1 MGRHLRSVRRGARRT
16 GESLI
21 VARRTTQVWI
31 AGVIVILD
39 QAVKLLVR
47 SRLTLYESV
56 TVVPGLLDLTRV
68 HNTGTAFGFMNLV
81 DFPFKT
87 AVVALMA
94 ATALAALAIYGST
107 LSQEQWLSRLGLSC
121 IIGGAAGNLVDRL
134 SAGYVLDFVDVY
146 RGTWH
151 FWAFNV
157 ADAAITLGVTL
168 MILDLLGLGRYRVS
182 RTV

>member
-1 MGRHLRSVRRGARRT
+1 MPARRF
-16 GESLI
+16 
-21 VARRTTQVWI
+21 VQVWI
-31 AGVIVILD
+31 AGAIVILD
-39 QAVKLLVR
+39 QVVKLLVR
-47 SRLTLYESV
+47 SRLQLYESV
-56 TVVPGLLDLTRV
+56 TVIPGLLDLTRV

-87 AVVALMA
+87 VVVALMA

-107 LSQEQWLSRLGLSC
+107 LAPQQHLSRLGLAF
-121 IIGGAAGNLVDRL
+121 IIGGAAGNLVDRV
-134 SAGYVLDFVDVY
+134 SSGYVLDFVDVY

-168 MILDLLGLGRYRVS
+168 MILDLLGLRHLRVS
-182 RTV
+182 RTL